1 MSAGAS
7 GRRSEG
13 PRAGL
18 RLVQGHG
25 ISVAVPEGWQARV
38 ARRGEG
44 ALLHVATFPL
54 LVSDGDF
61 GAAATGRMRRGDAF
75 VSLVE
80 YVDPAVIRP
89 AVGLYGRRRPPRPQ
103 YHEFTPMTLQVTR
116 TGQLGWQRFFTESGR
131 TCCLY
136 AVIMPGAQRP
146 QKLVRRLAD
155 VLSTLR
161 IDG

>member
-1 MSAGAS
+1 M
-7 GRRSEG
+7 
-13 PRAGL
+13 AGL
-18 RLVQGHG
+18 SLVHGHG
-25 ISVAVPEGWQARV
+25 ISVDVAGGWQARIIS
-38 ARRGEG
+38 RGEG
-44 ALLHVATFPL
+44 ALLHLATFPL

-75 VSLVE
+75 ASLVE

-89 AVGLYGRRRPPRPQ
+89 GVGLYGKRRPPRPQ
-103 YHEFTPMTLQVTR
+103 YQEFSPVTLQVTR
-116 TGQLGWQRFFTESGR
+116 AGQLGWQRFFTESGR

-136 AVIMPGAQRP
+136 AVIMPGAERP

-161 IDG
+161 IEV

>member
-1 MSAGAS
+1 MSAGAVQRLP
-7 GRRSEG
+7 GD

-18 RLVQGHG
+18 SLVRGHG
-25 ISVAVPEGWQARV
+25 ISVELPEGWQARV
-38 ARRGEG
+38 AKRGEG

-75 VSLVE
+75 ASLVE

-116 TGQLGWQRFFTESGR
+116 NGQLGWQRFFTESSR

-161 IDG
+161 IEG